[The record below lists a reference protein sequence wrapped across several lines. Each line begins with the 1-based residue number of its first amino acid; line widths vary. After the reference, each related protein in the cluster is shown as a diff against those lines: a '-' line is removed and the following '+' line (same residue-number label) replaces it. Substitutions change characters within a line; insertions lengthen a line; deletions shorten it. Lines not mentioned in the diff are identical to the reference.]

1 MVFQQGIWYLTFDGG
16 LTDFYQQSA
25 VALVFSEN
33 ELYSYFDIALQN
45 EELHFCLSSSS
56 ED

>member
-1 MVFQQGIWYLTFDGG
+1 M
-16 LTDFYQQSA
+16 DFYLYSA
-25 VALVFSEN
+25 VAPVSSEDEFYN
-33 ELYSYFDIALQN
+33 YFDVALQN